1 MKYTLR
7 GEIMFRISRRLDYGL
22 QLMIALAGNNND
34 QPQPS
39 AQLSEQL
46 QIPLPF
52 LHQIAHTLMQSGL
65 IKASPGPRG
74 GLRLS
79 QPADNITVLKI
90 AEILEGPICVTPCL
104 DCNDDCVRMELCA
117 SQYMWRDLQE
127 KITEHMNA
135 ITLQQLADQT
145 ADMNV
150 VQPVE
155 MTEAVPAD

>member
-1 MKYTLR
+1 
-7 GEIMFRISRRLDYGL
+7 MFRISRRLDYGI
-22 QLMIALAGNNND
+22 QLMIALASNTSD

-79 QPADNITVLKI
+79 QAPETVTVLKI
-90 AEILEGPICVTPCL
+90 AEVLEGPICVTPCL
-104 DCNDDCVRMELCA
+104 DCNDGCVREELCPA
-117 SQYMWRDLQE
+117 LYMWKDLQE
-127 KITEHMNA
+127 KIVDHMDGV
-135 ITLQQLADQT
+135 TLKLLADQT
-145 ADMNV
+145 AEMALNQNQAS
-150 VQPVE
+150 QPFE
-155 MTEAVPAD
+155 ISEAVPAD